1 MQTLLY
7 SVGALFWGA
16 PEVAV
21 SEKKEVIAI
30 PESFNVVVECEY
42 CKSSIKIV
50 SAHDLDD
57 HEEECIQKLN

>member
-1 MQTLLY
+1 
-7 SVGALFWGA
+7 LFWGA

-42 CKSSIKIV
+42 CKSSIRIV
-50 SAHDLDD
+50 SEHDLDD